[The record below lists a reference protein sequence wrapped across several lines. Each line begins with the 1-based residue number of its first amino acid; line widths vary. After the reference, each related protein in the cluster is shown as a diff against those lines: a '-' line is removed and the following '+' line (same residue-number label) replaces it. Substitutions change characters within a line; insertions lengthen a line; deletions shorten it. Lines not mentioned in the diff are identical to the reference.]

1 MHPPL
6 FYLFPMCAENG
17 SFVCNSAHN
26 PDIYCT
32 QPTACFEY
40 VGEDSHQDSDM
51 CFHDT
56 YCRKTDTPKQYIQ
69 AWTPIVAA
77 SQSVKAIEDE
87 REFLKKWVNVVDYV

>member
-1 MHPPL
+1 MHTAYRRLEKLVDEGIINKYIIDP
-6 FYLFPMCAENG
+6 G
-17 SFVCNSAHN
+17 S
-26 PDIYCT
+26 P
-32 QPTACFEY
+32 ACFEY
-40 VGEDSHQDSDM
+40 VGEDSHQDSDV